1 MSRDAQSFIQGLLG
15 GEAEAARAE
24 RIDRTSH
31 DVNAYGYDKWGYSP
45 SAAKRTLAV
54 SEWFYRRYFRVRVH
68 GIERVP
74 PGRGLLIG
82 NHSSQLAYDGMMVA
96 TAMILDAERPR
107 AVRAMVEK
115 FFQRQPLVN
124 VFLAR
129 NGQLTGVPENCE
141 RLLREEELIMVFP
154 EGARGGG
161 KVWKDRYKLAEFG
174 TGFMRLAL
182 KTGSPITPFAF
193 IGGEEVCPA
202 IVDLKPLARLLGIPY
217 LPVTPTLLPLPLPA
231 RCSIYFGEPLR
242 FEGTGDEEDSEI
254 IAKVNV
260 VKAKIAEMIERG
272 LSERRGVF
280 FG

>member
-1 MSRDAQSFIQGLLG
+1 MTEESL
-15 GEAEAARAE
+15 AE
-24 RIDRTSH
+24 RIDRISH
-31 DVNAYGYDKWGYSP
+31 GINAYGYDKWGYSP
-45 SAAKRTLAV
+45 SAAKRTLAI
-54 SEWFYRRYFRVRVH
+54 SEWLYRRYFRVQVH
-68 GIERVP
+68 DIDRVP

-96 TAMILDAERPR
+96 TSMVLDAPSPR
-107 AVRAMVEK
+107 AVRAMIEK

-161 KVWKDRYKLAEFG
+161 KVWKDRYQLAEFG

-182 KTGSPITPFAF
+182 KTGAPITPFAF

-202 IVDLKPLARLLGIPY
+202 IVDLKPLARLLGLPY

-254 IAKVNV
+254 QAKVNV
-260 VKAKIAEMIERG
+260 VKAKIAEMIARG
-272 LSERRGVF
+272 LSERKGVF